1 MGESRNTEIFEKMP
15 VSRAVKN
22 MAVPTVIGQL
32 IVLFYNMADTF
43 FVGQTNNPY
52 MVAGASLILPVFNI
66 SIALS
71 GLAGVGGGALIS
83 RLLGKGELREAKRV
97 SGFSVLMAAC
107 LAGLFSLTMLLL
119 RQPILTFLGAGR
131 ETYRYANQYAF
142 CVIVL
147 GGIPTVMSNTYA
159 NLLRSIG
166 ESKKAGVGI
175 TLGGLLNVALDPL
188 FMFVLFPRGQEIV
201 GAGLAT
207 CLSNFISCGYFL
219 LAVCGLGPDSVL
231 RRGPLGAL
239 PSKESI
245 RSIFNVGIPSALATF
260 LFDLDYIV
268 IGRLMTAYGDIQM
281 AAIGIVLKIERLPLN
296 IGIGICQGMMPI
308 VAYNY
313 ASGDRKRMR
322 DTIAFSRRA
331 GLICAALSIGLYEIF
346 ALHITGLFIGDA
358 QTIALGTGFL
368 RVRCLATPFMFL
380 SFFTV
385 YLFNGF
391 GKGRTALFLG
401 IMRWLVLNIP
411 MLFLLNHLFGI
422 YGIVWSQIAADL
434 INVAVSLY
442 IYHRFERGLE

>member
-1 MGESRNTEIFEKMP
+1 MGESRNTEIFETMP
-15 VSRAVKN
+15 VARAVKN

-32 IVLFYNMADTF
+32 IILFYNMADTF

-66 SIALS
+66 SLALS

-83 RLLGKGELREAKRV
+83 RLLGKGRLEEAKKV
-97 SGFSVLMAAC
+97 SSFSIYMAAG
-107 LAGLFSLTMLLL
+107 LAGLFSLTMLLF
-119 RQPILTFLGAGR
+119 RRPILSFLGAGQ
-131 ETYRYANQYAF
+131 ETYRYANEYAL

-147 GGIPTVMSNTYA
+147 GGLPTVLSNTYA

-188 FMFVLFPRGQEIV
+188 FMFVLLPRGREIL

-207 CLSNFISCGYFL
+207 CLSNTISCAYFM
-219 LAVCGLGPDSVL
+219 VTIKGLGPDSVL
-231 RRGPLGAL
+231 KRGRLTDL
-239 PSKESI
+239 PSKANI
-245 RSIFNVGIPSALATF
+245 RSIFNVGVPSALATF

-313 ASGDRKRMR
+313 ASGDSKRMK
-322 DTIAFSRRA
+322 DTIAFSRRI
-331 GLICAALSIGLYEIF
+331 GLLCAAVSILLYELF

-358 QTIALGTGFL
+358 RTIALGTGFL

-411 MLFLLNHLFGI
+411 MLYILNYAFGL

-442 IYHRFERGLE
+442 IYHRFERRLQ